1 MHKLDLQSDADVEL
15 QAGHEECRLLLL
27 QGKPIGEPVSQ
38 YGPFVMNT
46 QDEIM
51 QAMTDY
57 QSTRFG
63 GWPWER
69 PDPVHTGKNRFARHA
84 DGTIEEA
91 E

>member
-1 MHKLDLQSDADVEL
+1 MHKVVLQSDADVEL
-15 QAGHEECRLLLL
+15 QAGHKECRLMLL

-57 QSTRFG
+57 QNTRFG
-63 GWPWER
+63 GWPWTR
-69 PDPVHTGKNRFARHA
+69 PDPVHTGKGRFAKHA
-84 DGTIEEA
+84 DGRIEEA